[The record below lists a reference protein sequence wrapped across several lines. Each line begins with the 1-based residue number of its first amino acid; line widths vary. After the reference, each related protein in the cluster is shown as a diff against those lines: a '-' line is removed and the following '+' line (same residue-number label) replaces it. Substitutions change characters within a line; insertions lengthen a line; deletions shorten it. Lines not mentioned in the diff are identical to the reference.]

1 MCWIALI
8 VNLTEPRMTQGDG
21 PHISADMIC
30 EVLTESGRSIL
41 LLSETIPQAENSRLS
56 ETEKMGQVFILGSWF
71 LTMNRTS
78 PAIRDY
84 KQEL

>member
-1 MCWIALI
+1 MVAGGRGHPGGVCLLCWIALI
-8 VNLTEPRMTQGDG
+8 VNLTEPRITQADG

-56 ETEKMGQVFILGSWF
+56 ETENVASVHSWRMV
-71 LTMNRTS
+71 L
-78 PAIRDY
+78 DY
-84 KQEL
+84 E